1 LAPNKLGARRLVR
14 LFAVIAVALGAG
26 ACTALDDMLASIPVF
41 STLRQAPSFAPYTAP
56 RNPPAN
62 AVAFSTPFGT
72 EGEAPITAT
81 DAGLRAF
88 GDTAHNPFPM
98 SEKVLAAGQA
108 AYQTHCFVCH
118 GADGRGKGPVTGTNP
133 VTGAIRFPM
142 QQSLVDPLTV
152 GRTDGYIYGMIRV
165 ARGGLMPPYGARIA
179 HDERWFIVNYVRY
192 LQQQAQG
199 GGATQ
204 AAPAG
209 AAQGRE

>member
-1 LAPNKLGARRLVR
+1 M
-14 LFAVIAVALGAG
+14 AVVAVALSAG

-62 AVAFSTPFGT
+62 AVPFATPFGT
-72 EGEAPITAT
+72 EGEAPIPAT

-88 GDTAHNPFPM
+88 GDTAKNPFPM
-98 SEKVLAAGQA
+98 TPEILAAGEA

-118 GADGRGKGPVTGTNP
+118 GADGRGKGPVTGVNP
-133 VTGAIRFPM
+133 ETGQPRFPM

-152 GRTDGYIYGMIRV
+152 GRSDGYLYGMIRV

-179 HDERWFIVNYVRY
+179 QDERWFIVNYVRH

-199 GGATQ
+199 
-204 AAPAG
+204 AG
-209 AAQGRE
+209 AAQPAPASASQGRE